1 MLVHFPIVF
10 WSCTVVADVVSL
22 VLPGSFAAEIAFG
35 ALALGC
41 ITGLLA
47 MIAGIVDFLDV
58 PRESPARDVSVTHLI
73 AMCSAWLVFL
83 VALALHGFPPQ
94 TPVPLAGVI
103 ASVAGFLSMGYGA
116 WLGGRLVYEHGVGQE
131 RRKTSS

>member
-10 WSCTVVADVVSL
+10 WSCTVAADVASL

-41 ITGLLA
+41 ITGLIA
-47 MIAGIVDFLDV
+47 MAAGIVDFLGVSRD
-58 PRESPARDVSVTHLI
+58 SPARDVSITHLM

-83 VALALHGFPPQ
+83 VALALHGFPPK
-94 TPVPLAGVI
+94 TPVPLAALI
-103 ASVAGFLSMGYGA
+103 ASVAGFLAMAYGA
-116 WLGGRLVYEHGVGQE
+116 WLGGKLVYEHGVGQE
-131 RRKTSS
+131 RRKTCR